1 MPEIAT
7 QVWFRFVVKTEPV
20 SHWHI
25 QWPGGPEALEEPV
38 RDVLFD
44 YGEIGQMVL
53 SDDNLVRVIHFG
65 YDGSSPGASI
75 CSRNH
80 DPATCMGH
88 LGTKLFDGVHDVT
101 CEVADA
107 RLTFR
112 HYVAGKQDS
121 TDGFPACLVVS
132 LGC

>member
-1 MPEIAT
+1 M
-7 QVWFRFVVKTEPV
+7 KTEPV

-25 QWPGGPEALEEPV
+25 QWPVDTKPLEEPV
-38 RDVLFD
+38 RDVLLFD

-80 DPATCMGH
+80 DPATCG
-88 LGTKLFDGVHDVT
+88 
-101 CEVADA
+101 AS
-107 RLTFR
+107 R
-112 HYVAGKQDS
+112 HKA
-121 TDGFPACLVVS
+121 L
-132 LGC
+132 